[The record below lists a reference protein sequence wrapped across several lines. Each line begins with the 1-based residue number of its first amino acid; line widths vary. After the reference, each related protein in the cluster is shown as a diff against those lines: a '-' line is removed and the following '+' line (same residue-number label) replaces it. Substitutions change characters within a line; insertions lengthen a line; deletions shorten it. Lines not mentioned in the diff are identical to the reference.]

1 MSNAKSINQL
11 NSNFP
16 MFTRNAFFASL
27 YATVE
32 ETLSILSDILIAL
45 TITTAAD
52 HVYDGLPRNGYC
64 GACTCKSTN
73 PGITN

>member
-45 TITTAAD
+45 TITTAAAGPSKFSA
-52 HVYDGLPRNGYC
+52 VPTSVWSAL
-64 GACTCKSTN
+64 K
-73 PGITN
+73 

>member
-1 MSNAKSINQL
+1 MIYDATRISNAKSINQL

-32 ETLSILSDILIAL
+32 EQTLKLYSL
-45 TITTAAD
+45 TKRGQAYHMPMEIQNNFLA
-52 HVYDGLPRNGYC
+52 
-64 GACTCKSTN
+64 K
-73 PGITN
+73 